1 MRNFLILVIG
11 LAIGVAAWFGF
22 QQYKTSET
30 VNPLSLVPKNTQVII
45 RCGSSEELAQMLQ
58 DTNHVF
64 DYFFGSFGID
74 SNILRLLQPIVNI
87 QQPLLLSF
95 NETGGLTLITEGNL
109 DEFTSQL
116 SDFTL
121 SVQHNFHVLSS
132 KGSSTE
138 VLEEQEFEAA
148 KHAFSSFLHKSQ
160 IEIVFKTSA
169 LDRFLLKTFAN
180 PIYSEL
186 KKQLPAAGWCAF
198 EGQNT
203 NHRLVINGMSAE
215 HKQDNNA
222 LIDNN
227 LLRYIPAKTGLT
239 LFNVFENTAYAI
251 SYANY
256 TTETLNGHEN
266 VFFFFKNDSI
276 SADKSSVDYNGVPIS
291 ASSLPHAE
299 KLVFVPEWSAEA
311 FKAKIGNVSIYGSSF
326 EQLSK
331 LIDDYL
337 ADDKVQNSS
346 YYKLLSDVATEA
358 GFGMYLCPER
368 MAQPNP
374 FVNFNAGRASKLNA
388 LLFQSFSEMPGQTFY
403 SLAALHHTEIV
414 DKAPIFW
421 TTTLDTSVC
430 RGPWLFQNHYTKE
443 PELLVQDYNHQLYLL
458 NREGKVLWRKQLDEE
473 IVGDIDFMDGFDNGK
488 FQLLFNT
495 KSKSHLIDRN
505 GKYIEKYP
513 VALLDS
519 TAVAPLAVKYS
530 KKSDYRIITCNGT
543 KLINLDANG
552 DNVKGWKKPDLKAPL
567 KETLI
572 YTSVQGNEM
581 FIALTNDHKVHF
593 YDKTGVR
600 AQKPITVDPS
610 MIFLAFE
617 AGKSLAQ
624 SKIIGYDSLGNIH
637 TVMCNGEKS
646 ATNILPLGSDV
657 GMLYN
662 ENKTHHFLTIKG
674 DHLIGLNDENNVT
687 LDYIFNES
695 MLPQL
700 QLADANR
707 GWIALS
713 TKDQKHIYLFD
724 LEGAI
729 LNKMP
734 VEGSGKCLITD
745 LDLNQ
750 SPELIAV
757 KNSNQIVAYKVNK

>member
-1 MRNFLILVIG
+1 MRIFLILVIG
-11 LAIGVAAWFGF
+11 LAIGIAAWFGF

-30 VNPLSLVPKNTQVII
+30 VNPLSLVPQNAHVII
-45 RCGSSEELAQMLQ
+45 RCESGEELAQMLQ

-74 SNILRLLQPIVNI
+74 SNTLKLLQPIVNI

-95 NETGGLTLITEGNL
+95 SETGGLTLITEGNL

-121 SVQHNFHVLSS
+121 SIQQNFHVLNS
-132 KGSSTE
+132 KGNSTE
-138 VLEEQEFEAA
+138 VLEEQEFEAVQ
-148 KHAFSSFLHKSQ
+148 HAFSSFLHKSQ

-169 LDRFLLKTFAN
+169 LDRFLMKTFAS

-186 KKQLPAAGWCAF
+186 QKQLPNTGWCAF
-198 EGQNT
+198 EGQNK
-203 NHRLVINGMSAE
+203 NHRLIINGMSTQ
-215 HKQDNNA
+215 HKLDNVVA
-222 LIDNN
+222 VDHN
-227 LLRYIPAKTGLT
+227 LLRYIPAKTGIT
-239 LFNVFENTAYAI
+239 LFNVFDQTAYAI
-251 SYANY
+251 SYVNY

-266 VFFFFKNDSI
+266 VFFFFENDSV
-276 SADKSSVDYNGVPIS
+276 SADNNSADYHGIPIS
-291 ASSLPHAE
+291 VSTLPHTE
-299 KLVFVPEWSAEA
+299 KLWFVPEWSGEA

-346 YYKLLSDVATEA
+346 YYALLSDLATEA
-358 GFGMYLCPER
+358 GFSMYLCPER

-374 FVNFNAGRASKLNA
+374 FVNFNVGRASKLNA

-403 SLAALHHTEIV
+403 SLAALHHSEIV

-421 TTTLDTSVC
+421 TTTLDTSAC
-430 RGPWLFQNHYTKE
+430 CGPWLFQNHYTKE
-443 PELLVQDYNHQLYLL
+443 PELLVQDHNHQLYLI
-458 NREGKVLWRKQLDEE
+458 NREGKVLWRKQLNEQ
-473 IVGDIDFMDGFDNGK
+473 IVGDIDFVDGFDTGK

-495 KSKSHLIDRN
+495 KSKTHLLDRN
-505 GKYIEKYP
+505 GKYVEKYP
-513 VALLDS
+513 IALLDS
-519 TAVAPLAVKYS
+519 TAVAPLAVKYN

-552 DNVKGWKKPDLKAPL
+552 DYVKGWKKPDLKAPL
-567 KETLI
+567 KEKLI
-572 YTSVQGNEM
+572 YTSLQGNDM

-593 YDKTGVR
+593 YDKTGARV
-600 AQKPITVDPS
+600 QKPITVDSS
-610 MIFLAFE
+610 MIFLAYE
-617 AGKSLAQ
+617 AGKTLAQ

-637 TVMCNGEKS
+637 TVMCNGDKN
-646 ATNILPLGSDV
+646 ATNILPLGSDL
-657 GMLYN
+657 GLFYN
-662 ENKTHHFLTIKG
+662 QNHSHRLLTIKR
-674 DHLIGLNDENNVT
+674 DHLMALNDENNVT
-687 LDYIFNES
+687 LDFIFNET

-713 TKDQKHIYLFD
+713 TKDQKHTYLFD
-724 LEGAI
+724 LEGSI

-745 LDLNQ
+745 LDLNN
-750 SPELIAV
+750 SPELITI
-757 KNSNQIVAYKVNK
+757 KNSNQLVAYKVNK